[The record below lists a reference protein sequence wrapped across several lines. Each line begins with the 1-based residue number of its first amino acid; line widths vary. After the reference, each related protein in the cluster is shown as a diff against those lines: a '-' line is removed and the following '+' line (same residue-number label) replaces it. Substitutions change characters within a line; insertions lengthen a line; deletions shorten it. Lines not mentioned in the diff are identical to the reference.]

1 MHSVVRAKHMASA
14 TPIRKLLPSIR
25 QDYIRR
31 HQIMRR
37 VTNATLVVVL
47 SGTAGYFITVQPKSA
62 FSLPDGGPPKRASLA
77 TSPEKGAAEPTSTAS
92 SKQPIGYALPAG
104 PYTVAEVPD
113 TTLRDQ
119 KRNKDLH
126 VRVFYPERPGKYPVI
141 VFSHGA
147 GGSQTCCD
155 ALTRHW
161 ASYGYV
167 TVQPTHDD
175 SREQRQSTGTENV
188 RFLQAVR
195 DALHTPTLWESRPRD
210 ISLVVDSLPALQ
222 DRFPQLAGKLD
233 ADHIG
238 VGGHSMG
245 AFTSEAIAG
254 ATVDLPGHP
263 AIKMADHR
271 VKAVL
276 CLSPQGPGQFGLT
289 ERSFEGISLPYLGIT
304 GTLDS
309 LGPSATAAWHKV
321 PFDRSRPGD
330 KYEVLI
336 QGANHM
342 SFVSPH
348 TTVATR
354 AEQSQLILGYTNS
367 AALAFW
373 DAYLKNDPAA
383 KSYLESEAL
392 EKESHQAV
400 KVDRR

>member
-1 MHSVVRAKHMASA
+1 MASA
-14 TPIRKLLPSIR
+14 TQIRKLLPSIR

-47 SGTAGYFITVQPKSA
+47 SATAGYFITVQPKSA
-62 FSLPDGGPPKRASLA
+62 FSLPDGGQPQRASSSTSRAKVAAASVA
-77 TSPEKGAAEPTSTAS
+77 TTS
-92 SKQPIGYALPAG
+92 SKQPLGYALQAG

-113 TTLRDQ
+113 TSLRDE

-141 VFSHGA
+141 IFSHGA

-155 ALTRHW
+155 VLTRHW

-175 SREQRQSTGTENV
+175 SLEQRQVSATENV

-210 ISLVVDSLPALQ
+210 ISLVIDSLPALQ

-238 VGGHSMG
+238 VGGHSLG
-245 AFTSEAIAG
+245 SFTSEAIAG

-263 AIKMADHR
+263 AMKMADHR
-271 VKAVL
+271 VKALL

-309 LGPSATAAWHKV
+309 LGPTATEAWHKI
-321 PFDRSRPGD
+321 PFDRSRPGA

-342 SFVSPH
+342 SFVSARTSVP
-348 TTVATR
+348 TR
-354 AEQSQLILGYTNS
+354 AEHSHLILDYTNS

-383 KSYLESEAL
+383 KSYLESDAL
-392 EKESHQAV
+392 EKGSHQAV